1 MSRKEELEKAKKS
14 GEAMVSNNTNG
25 QTGWKFNQ
33 KDNKKEKDSPWTLT
47 KEDFEKERE
56 DKNKKEQSLVAQQFG
71 EKKDKTWNDVKS
83 ENGDDPEKIKEW
95 LNNNPDYKAGSLTKK
110 GMADYGY
117 SQGEDGKW
125 SNTTAN
131 TTTDTTSASTTDT
144 TSDTTK
150 TGSSSDDVINGLEK
164 MGEEDET
171 VKTELDSF
179 TNPETG
185 DVDTDKAKSA
195 MEMYEQ
201 KLVESGAAFYDK
213 DGNFTFVDT
222 NKKGWETWATLLSVG
237 ISAVGLA
244 MGVPIMPINFKAITG
259 KDAKDAKARAL
270 QQQYLNIMS
279 DDAAKVSGI
288 NADVEA
294 GKIVQEN
301 QEALDALSKYRQDTA
316 AQKDV
321 IEAQTDASKQLI
333 DAQTKSDMDKARQ
346 QLSANEHILAL
357 ENKYSQQM
365 EILSDKLSTATA
377 KELTSY
383 SKTGWLVDYIKEA
396 KEQGLDN
403 KDIALAVAGL
413 GGQTPYQKGLQ
424 NAESIVGM
432 ITSTVNAAGNITGK
446 GGNNGD

>member
-14 GEAMVSNNTNG
+14 GEDITQKNKINNPLK
-25 QTGWKFNQ
+25 QTEKE
-33 KDNKKEKDSPWTLT
+33 DNKNSPWTLT

-56 DKNKKEQSLVAQQFG
+56 DKNKKKQSLVAQQFG

-125 SNTTAN
+125 SNTTA
-131 TTTDTTSASTTDT
+131 TTTSAT
-144 TSDTTK
+144 TSDT
-150 TGSSSDDVINGLEK
+150 SNASNDDILDKLDE
-164 MGEEDET
+164 MGTEDET

-185 DVDTDKAKSA
+185 DVDTEKAKSA

-279 DDAAKVSGI
+279 DDAAKVSGM

-301 QEALDALSKYRQDTA
+301 QEPLNDLSKYRQDTA
-316 AQKDV
+316 ATKDV
-321 IEAQTDASKQLI
+321 LEAQTDASKELI
-333 DAQTKSDMDKARQ
+333 DAQTEADMKKAQ
-346 QLSANEHILAL
+346 QQISANEHILAL
-357 ENKYSQQM
+357 ENKYSQDM
-365 EILSDKLSTATA
+365 AKLSDKLSTASA
-377 KELTSY
+377 IELTSY

-396 KEQGLDN
+396 KAQGLTN

-413 GGQTPYQKGLQ
+413 GGQTPTQKGLQ

-432 ITSTVNAAGNITGK
+432 VTSTVNAGGNVVNSFMGK
-446 GGNNGD
+446 GGNK

>member
-14 GEAMVSNNTNG
+14 GESMVSNNTNG
-25 QTGWKFNQ
+25 QAGWKFSQ

-125 SNTTAN
+125 G
-131 TTTDTTSASTTDT
+131 TTTTTEDTTTTSTTET
-144 TSDTTK
+144 TST
-150 TGSSSDDVINGLEK
+150 NGVLDKLDE
-164 MGEEDET
+164 MGNGDET

-185 DVDTDKAKSA
+185 DVDTEKAKSA
-195 MEMYEQ
+195 MEQYEQ

-279 DDAAKVSGI
+279 DDAAKVSGM

-301 QEALDALSKYRQDTA
+301 QEPLNALSKYRQDTA
-316 AQKDV
+316 ATKDV
-321 IEAQTDASKQLI
+321 LEAQTDASKQLI
-333 DAQTKSDMDKARQ
+333 DAQTEADMKKAQ
-346 QLSANEHILAL
+346 QQISANEHILAL
-357 ENKYSQQM
+357 ENKYAQDM
-365 EILSDKLSTATA
+365 TKLSDKLSTASA
-377 KELTSY
+377 KEITSY

-396 KEQGLDN
+396 KAQGLTN

-413 GGQTPYQKGLQ
+413 GGQTPTQKGLQ

-432 ITSTVNAAGNITGK
+432 VTSTVNAAGSIIGK
-446 GGNNGD
+446 GNNDK

>member
-14 GEAMVSNNTNG
+14 GESMVSNNTSG
-25 QTGWKFNQ
+25 QAGWKFNQ
-33 KDNKKEKDSPWTLT
+33 KDEKEKDSPWTLT

-56 DKNKKEQSLVAQQFG
+56 NKDKKEQSLVAQQFG

-125 SNTTAN
+125 SNTTTSD
-131 TTTDTTSASTTDT
+131 TTTDTKATTDGVLDELDKLT
-144 TSDTTK
+144 TQD
-150 TGSSSDDVINGLEK
+150 G
-164 MGEEDET
+164 T

-179 TNPETG
+179 TDPETG
-185 DVDTDKAKSA
+185 DVDTEKAKSA
-195 MEMYEQ
+195 MEQYEQ

-222 NKKGWETWATLLSVG
+222 TKKGWETWATLLSVG

-279 DDAAKVSGI
+279 DDAAKVSGM

-301 QEALDALSKYRQDTA
+301 QESLDALSKYRQDTA
-316 AQKDV
+316 ATKDV
-321 IEAQTDASKQLI
+321 LEAQTDASKELI
-333 DAQTKSDMDKARQ
+333 DAQTEADMEKAQ
-346 QLSANEHILAL
+346 QQISANEHILAL
-357 ENKYSQQM
+357 ENKYAQDM
-365 EILSDKLSTATA
+365 TKLSDKLSTASA

-383 SKTGWLVDYIKEA
+383 SKSGWLIDYINTA
-396 KEQGLDN
+396 KASGLGN

-413 GGQTPYQKGLQ
+413 GGQTPTQKGLQ

-432 ITSTVNAAGNITGK
+432 VTGTVNSAANVAGSIFGK
-446 GGNNGD
+446 GKE

>member
-14 GEAMVSNNTNG
+14 GESMVSNNTNG
-25 QTGWKFNQ
+25 QAGWKFNQ

-56 DKNKKEQSLVAQQFG
+56 NKKEQSLVAAKFG

-117 SQGEDGKW
+117 TMGEDGKW
-125 SNTTAN
+125 STTTPSTED
-131 TTTDTTSASTTDT
+131 TTTDSTKGATN
-144 TSDTTK
+144 
-150 TGSSSDDVINGLEK
+150 DDVLDELDK
-164 MGEEDET
+164 MSTEDET

-179 TNPETG
+179 TDPETG
-185 DVDTDKAKSA
+185 DVDTEKAKSA
-195 MEMYEQ
+195 MEQYEQ

-244 MGVPIMPINFKAITG
+244 MGVPIIPINFKAITG

-279 DDAAKVSGI
+279 DDAAKVSGM

-301 QEALDALSKYRQDTA
+301 QEPLNALSKYRQDTA
-316 AQKDV
+316 ATKDV
-321 IEAQTDASKQLI
+321 LEAQTDASKQLI
-333 DAQTKSDMDKARQ
+333 DAQTEADMKKAQ
-346 QLSANEHILAL
+346 QQILANEHILAL
-357 ENKYSQQM
+357 ENKYATEM
-365 EILSDKLSTATA
+365 TKLSDKLSTASA

-383 SKTGWLVDYIKEA
+383 SKTGWLVDYINEA
-396 KEQGLDN
+396 KASGLSN

-413 GGQTPYQKGLQ
+413 GGQTPTQKGLQ

-432 ITSTVNAAGNITGK
+432 VTSTANAAGNVLNAFTGK
-446 GGNNGD
+446 GDK

>member
-14 GEAMVSNNTNG
+14 GEDITQKNKINNPLKKTE
-25 QTGWKFNQ
+25 KE
-33 KDNKKEKDSPWTLT
+33 DNSPWTLT

-56 DKNKKEQSLVAQQFG
+56 NKDKKEQSLVAQKFG

-83 ENGDDPEKIKEW
+83 ENGDDPEKIKDW

-110 GMADYGY
+110 GMAEYGY

-125 SNTTAN
+125 SNTT
-131 TTTDTTSASTTDT
+131 
-144 TSDTTK
+144 TSDTTS
-150 TGSSSDDVINGLEK
+150 TTTTNTDTNATTDGVLDGLDK
-164 MGEEDET
+164 LTAEDET
-171 VKTELDSF
+171 VKQELDSF

-185 DVDTDKAKSA
+185 DVDTEKAKSA
-195 MEMYEQ
+195 MEQYEQ

-279 DDAAKVSGI
+279 DDAAKVSGM

-294 GKIVQEN
+294 GKVVQEN
-301 QEALDALSKYRQDTA
+301 EEALNALSKYRQDTA
-316 AQKDV
+316 ATKDV
-321 IEAQTDASKQLI
+321 LEAQTDASKQLI
-333 DAQTKSDMDKARQ
+333 DAQTEADMKKAQ
-346 QLSANEHILAL
+346 QQISANEHILAL
-357 ENKYSQQM
+357 ENKYSQEM
-365 EILSDKLSTATA
+365 TKLSDKLSTASA

-383 SKTGWLVDYIKEA
+383 SKSGWLIDYIKEA
-396 KEQGLDN
+396 KAQGLNN

-413 GGQTPYQKGLQ
+413 GGQTPTQKGLQ

-432 ITSTVNAAGNITGK
+432 VTSTVNAAGSIIGK
-446 GGNNGD
+446 GGNKGD

>member
-14 GEAMVSNNTNG
+14 GESMVSNNTNG

-33 KDNKKEKDSPWTLT
+33 KNEKEKDSPWTLT

-56 DKNKKEQSLVAQQFG
+56 EKNKKEQSLVAEKFG

-95 LNNNPDYKAGSLTKK
+95 LNNNPDYKAGNLTKK

-125 SNTTAN
+125 SNTT
-131 TTTDTTSASTTDT
+131 TTADTTSATTTGT
-144 TSDTTK
+144 TSDT
-150 TGSSSDDVINGLEK
+150 SNDDVINGLEK
-164 MGEEDET
+164 MGNEDET

-185 DVDTDKAKSA
+185 DVDTEKAKSA
-195 MEMYEQ
+195 MEQYEQ

-222 NKKGWETWATLLSVG
+222 TKKGWETWATLLSVG

-279 DDAAKVSGI
+279 DDAAKVSGM

-301 QEALDALSKYRQDTA
+301 EEPLNALSKYRQDTA
-316 AQKDV
+316 ATKDV
-321 IEAQTDASKQLI
+321 LEAQTDASKQLI
-333 DAQTKSDMDKARQ
+333 DAQTKADMEKAQ
-346 QLSANEHILAL
+346 QQISANEHILAL
-357 ENKYSQQM
+357 ENKYSREM
-365 EILSDKLSTATA
+365 TILSDKLSTASA

-383 SKTGWLVDYIKEA
+383 SKTGWLMDYIKEA
-396 KEQGLDN
+396 KAQGLNN

-413 GGQTPYQKGLQ
+413 GGQTPTQKGLQ

-432 ITSTVNAAGNITGK
+432 VTSTVNAAGNVAGSIFGK
-446 GGNNGD
+446 DKK

>member
-14 GEAMVSNNTNG
+14 GEDIAQNNKIKNPLKKTE
-25 QTGWKFNQ
+25 
-33 KDNKKEKDSPWTLT
+33 KEKDSPWTLT
-47 KEDFEKERE
+47 KEDFEKEK
-56 DKNKKEQSLVAQQFG
+56 DKKEQSLVAQQFG

-125 SNTTAN
+125 SNTTTADTTSDTATTT
-131 TTTDTTSASTTDT
+131 TTTDTTDTETSNATTDGVLDKLDEMT
-144 TSDTTK
+144 T
-150 TGSSSDDVINGLEK
+150 
-164 MGEEDET
+164 EDGT
-171 VKTELDSF
+171 VKKELDSF

-185 DVDTDKAKSA
+185 DVDTEKAKSA
-195 MEMYEQ
+195 MEQYEQ
-201 KLVESGAAFYDK
+201 KLVESGAAFYDE

-279 DDAAKVSGI
+279 DDAAKVSGM

-301 QEALDALSKYRQDTA
+301 EDALNALSKYRQDTA
-316 AQKDV
+316 ATKDV
-321 IEAQTDASKQLI
+321 LEAQTDASKQLI
-333 DAQTKSDMDKARQ
+333 DAQTKADMEKAQ
-346 QLSANEHILAL
+346 QQISANEHILAL
-357 ENKYSQQM
+357 ENKYAKDM
-365 EILSDKLSTATA
+365 TILSDKLSTASA
-377 KELTSY
+377 IELTSY
-383 SKTGWLVDYIKEA
+383 SKSGWLIDYINTA
-396 KEQGLDN
+396 KAQGLNN
-403 KDIALAVAGL
+403 KDIALAIAGL
-413 GGQTPYQKGLQ
+413 GGQTPTQKGLQ

-432 ITSTVNAAGNITGK
+432 VTSTVNAAGNAAGSIFGK
-446 GGNNGD
+446 GK

>member
-1 MSRKEELEKAKKS
+1 MSRKEELEKAKQS
-14 GEAMVSNNTNG
+14 GEDITQKNKINNPL
-25 QTGWKFNQ
+25 KQ
-33 KDNKKEKDSPWTLT
+33 KEDNKNSPWTLT

-56 DKNKKEQSLVAQQFG
+56 EKNKKEQSLVAQQFG

-125 SNTTAN
+125 SNTT
-131 TTTDTTSASTTDT
+131 TSDTTSASTTDI

-150 TGSSSDDVINGLEK
+150 TDASNDDVLDKLDE
-164 MGEEDET
+164 MGTEDET
-171 VKTELDSF
+171 VKKELDSF

-259 KDAKDAKARAL
+259 KDARDAKARAM

-279 DDAAKVSGI
+279 DDAAKVSGM

-301 QEALDALSKYRQDTA
+301 EEALNALSKYRQDTA
-316 AQKDV
+316 ATKDV
-321 IEAQTDASKQLI
+321 LEAQTDASKELI
-333 DAQTKSDMDKARQ
+333 DAQTEADMKKAQ
-346 QLSANEHILAL
+346 QQISANEHILAL
-357 ENKYSQQM
+357 ENKYAKEM
-365 EILSDKLSTATA
+365 TVLSDKLSTASA

-383 SKTGWLVDYIKEA
+383 SKTGWLIDYIKEA
-396 KEQGLDN
+396 KAQGLNN

-413 GGQTPYQKGLQ
+413 GGQTPTQKGLQ

-432 ITSTVNAAGNITGK
+432 ITGIGNTVSNFTGN
-446 GGNNGD
+446 GGDK

>member
-14 GEAMVSNNTNG
+14 GEDITQKNKINNPLK
-25 QTGWKFNQ
+25 QT
-33 KDNKKEKDSPWTLT
+33 DKKEDKNSPWTLT

-56 DKNKKEQSLVAQQFG
+56 EKNKKEQSLVAQQFG

-125 SNTTAN
+125 SNTSTA
-131 TTTDTTSASTTDT
+131 DTTSASTTDT
-144 TSDTTK
+144 TSDTTSDTTK
-150 TGSSSDDVINGLEK
+150 TDASNDDVLDKLDE
-164 MGEEDET
+164 MGTEDET
-171 VKTELDSF
+171 VKKELDSF

-259 KDAKDAKARAL
+259 KDARDAKARAL

-279 DDAAKVSGI
+279 DDAAKVSGM

-301 QEALDALSKYRQDTA
+301 QEELDALSKYRQDTA
-316 AQKDV
+316 ATKDV
-321 IEAQTDASKQLI
+321 LEAQTDASKQLI
-333 DAQTKSDMDKARQ
+333 DAQTEADMKKAQ
-346 QLSANEHILAL
+346 QQISANEHILAL
-357 ENKYSQQM
+357 ENKYAQEM
-365 EILSDKLSTATA
+365 TKLSDKLSTASA

-383 SKTGWLVDYIKEA
+383 SKTGWLIDYIKEA
-396 KEQGLDN
+396 KAQGLSN

-413 GGQTPYQKGLQ
+413 GGQTPTQKGLQ

-432 ITSTVNAAGNITGK
+432 VTGVGNTVSNFIGK
-446 GGNNGD
+446 GGDK

>member
-14 GEAMVSNNTNG
+14 GENITQKNTGG
-25 QTGWKFNQ
+25 QTGRKFNQ
-33 KDNKKEKDSPWTLT
+33 KDENSPFTLT

-56 DKNKKEQSLVAQQFG
+56 EKSKKEQSLVAQKFG

-83 ENGDDPEKIKEW
+83 ENGDDPEKIKDW

-110 GMADYGY
+110 GMEGFGY

-125 SNTTAN
+125 SPS
-131 TTTDTTSASTTDT
+131 TTTTTTNTDTNATTDGVLDELDKLT
-144 TSDTTK
+144 A
-150 TGSSSDDVINGLEK
+150 
-164 MGEEDET
+164 EDET
-171 VKTELDSF
+171 VKKELDSF

-185 DVDTDKAKSA
+185 DVNTEKAKSA
-195 MEMYEQ
+195 MELYEQ

-244 MGVPIMPINFKAITG
+244 MGIPIMPINFKAITG
-259 KDAKDAKARAL
+259 KDARDAKARAL
-270 QQQYLNIMS
+270 QQQYLNIMA
-279 DDAAKVSGI
+279 DDAAKVSGM

-294 GKIVQEN
+294 GKVVQEN
-301 QEALDALSKYRQDTA
+301 EEALNALSKYRQDTA
-316 AQKDV
+316 AAKDV
-321 IEAQTDASKQLI
+321 LEAQTDASKQLI
-333 DAQTKSDMDKARQ
+333 DAQTEADMKKAQ
-346 QLSANEHILAL
+346 QQISANEHILSL
-357 ENKYSQQM
+357 ENKYSQEM
-365 EILSDKLSTATA
+365 AKLSDKLSTASA

-383 SKTGWLVDYIKEA
+383 SKTGWLIDYVKAA
-396 KEQGLDN
+396 KAQGLTN

-413 GGQTPYQKGLQ
+413 GGQTPTQKGLQ

-432 ITSTVNAAGNITGK
+432 VTNSVNAAGSIVGR
-446 GGNNGD
+446 GNK

>member
-14 GEAMVSNNTNG
+14 GEDITQKNKINNPLK
-25 QTGWKFNQ
+25 QTEKE
-33 KDNKKEKDSPWTLT
+33 DNKNSPWTLT

-83 ENGDDPEKIKEW
+83 ENGDDPEKIKDW

-125 SNTTAN
+125 STTD
-131 TTTDTTSASTTDT
+131 TTTDTTTDASN
-144 TSDTTK
+144 
-150 TGSSSDDVINGLEK
+150 DDVLDELDKITTG
-164 MGEEDET
+164 DET
-171 VKTELDSF
+171 VKKELDSF
-179 TNPETG
+179 TDPETG

-195 MEMYEQ
+195 MELYEQ

-259 KDAKDAKARAL
+259 KDARDAKARAL

-279 DDAAKVSGI
+279 DDAAKVSGM

-301 QEALDALSKYRQDTA
+301 QEPLNALSKYRQDTA
-316 AQKDV
+316 ATKDV
-321 IEAQTDASKQLI
+321 LDAQTDASKQLI
-333 DAQTKSDMDKARQ
+333 DAQTEADMKKAQ
-346 QLSANEHILAL
+346 QQISANEHILAL
-357 ENKYSQQM
+357 ENKYAQDM
-365 EILSDKLSTATA
+365 TKLSDKLSTASA

-383 SKTGWLVDYIKEA
+383 SKTGWIVDYIKEA
-396 KEQGLDN
+396 KAQGLTN

-413 GGQTPYQKGLQ
+413 GGQTPTQKGLQ

-432 ITSTVNAAGNITGK
+432 VTSTVNAAGSIIGK
-446 GGNNGD
+446 GNK

>member
-14 GEAMVSNNTNG
+14 GESMVSNNTNG
-25 QTGWKFNQ
+25 QAGWKFNQ

-47 KEDFEKERE
+47 KEDFEKEK
-56 DKNKKEQSLVAQQFG
+56 DKKEQSLVAQQFG
-71 EKKDKTWNDVKS
+71 KKKDKTWNDVKS

-125 SNTTAN
+125 SKTTTADTTSD
-131 TTTDTTSASTTDT
+131 TTTDTTSASTTSETSNAT
-144 TSDTTK
+144 TDGVLDK
-150 TGSSSDDVINGLEK
+150 LDEMGNG
-164 MGEEDET
+164 DET

-185 DVDTDKAKSA
+185 DVDTEKAKSA
-195 MEMYEQ
+195 MEQYEQ

-279 DDAAKVSGI
+279 DDAAKVSGM

-301 QEALDALSKYRQDTA
+301 EDALNALSKYRQDTA
-316 AQKDV
+316 ATKDV
-321 IEAQTDASKQLI
+321 LEAQTDASKQLI
-333 DAQTKSDMDKARQ
+333 DAQTKADMEKAQ
-346 QLSANEHILAL
+346 QQISANEHILAL
-357 ENKYSQQM
+357 ENKYATDM
-365 EILSDKLSTATA
+365 TVLSDKLSTASA

-383 SKTGWLVDYIKEA
+383 SKTGWIVDYINEA
-396 KEQGLDN
+396 RAQGLNN
-403 KDIALAVAGL
+403 KDIALAIAGL
-413 GGQTPYQKGLQ
+413 GGQTPTQKGLQ

-432 ITSTVNAAGNITGK
+432 VTGVGNTVSNFIGK
-446 GGNNGD
+446 GGKQGD

>member
-1 MSRKEELEKAKKS
+1 MNRKEELEKAKKS
-14 GEAMVSNNTNG
+14 GESMVSNNNNTNG

-33 KDNKKEKDSPWTLT
+33 KDNQKEKDS
-47 KEDFEKERE
+47 EK
-56 DKNKKEQSLVAQQFG
+56 DKKGQSLVAQQFG

-95 LNNNPDYKAGSLTKK
+95 LNNNPDYKAGNLTKK

-125 SNTTAN
+125 SNTISNA
-131 TTTDTTSASTTDT
+131 TTDTTFETSNATTDGVL
-144 TSDTTK
+144 DK
-150 TGSSSDDVINGLEK
+150 LDE
-164 MGEEDET
+164 MGTEDGT

-185 DVDTDKAKSA
+185 DVDTEKAKSA
-195 MEMYEQ
+195 MEQYEQ

-222 NKKGWETWATLLSVG
+222 TKKGWETWATLLSVG

-279 DDAAKVSGI
+279 DDAAKVSGM

-301 QEALDALSKYRQDTA
+301 QGALDALSKYRQDTA
-316 AQKDV
+316 ATKDV
-321 IEAQTDASKQLI
+321 LEAQTDASKELI
-333 DAQTKSDMDKARQ
+333 DAQTKADMEKAQ
-346 QLSANEHILAL
+346 QQISANEHILAL
-357 ENKYSQQM
+357 ENKYAQDM
-365 EILSDKLSTATA
+365 TKLSSDLSTASA

-383 SKTGWLVDYIKEA
+383 SKSGWLIDYIKEA
-396 KEQGLDN
+396 KASGLSN

-413 GGQTPYQKGLQ
+413 GGQTPTQKGLQ

-432 ITSTVNAAGNITGK
+432 ITGTVNAAGNILGK
-446 GGNNGD
+446 GK

>member
-14 GEAMVSNNTNG
+14 GESMVSNNTSG

-47 KEDFEKERE
+47 KEDFEKEK
-56 DKNKKEQSLVAQQFG
+56 DKKEQSLVAQQFG

-125 SNTTAN
+125 SNTAPSSAN
-131 TTTDTTSASTTDT
+131 TTTTTASSETSNASTN
-144 TSDTTK
+144 
-150 TGSSSDDVINGLEK
+150 DVLDGLDEMSK
-164 MGEEDET
+164 DET
-171 VKTELDSF
+171 VKEELDSF

-185 DVDTDKAKSA
+185 DVDTEKAKSA
-195 MEMYEQ
+195 MEQYEQ

-279 DDAAKVSGI
+279 DDAAKVSGM

-294 GKIVQEN
+294 GKVVQEN
-301 QEALDALSKYRQDTA
+301 EEALNALSKYRQDTA
-316 AQKDV
+316 ATKDV
-321 IEAQTDASKQLI
+321 LEAQTDASKQLI
-333 DAQTKSDMDKARQ
+333 DAQTKADMEKAQ
-346 QLSANEHILAL
+346 QQISANEHILAL
-357 ENKYSQQM
+357 ENKYAQEM
-365 EILSDKLSTATA
+365 TKLSDKLSTASA
-377 KELTSY
+377 IELTSY
-383 SKTGWLVDYIKEA
+383 SKSGWLTDYIKEA
-396 KEQGLDN
+396 KAQGLTN
-403 KDIALAVAGL
+403 KDVALAIAGL
-413 GGQTPYQKGLQ
+413 GGQTPTQKGLQ

-432 ITSTVNAAGNITGK
+432 VTGVGNTVSNFIGK
-446 GGNNGD
+446 GKE

>member
-14 GEAMVSNNTNG
+14 GEDITQKNKINNPLKKTE
-25 QTGWKFNQ
+25 KE
-33 KDNKKEKDSPWTLT
+33 DNSPWTLT

-56 DKNKKEQSLVAQQFG
+56 NKDKKEQSLVAQKFG

-83 ENGDDPEKIKEW
+83 ENGDDPEKIKDW

-110 GMADYGY
+110 GMAEYGY

-125 SNTTAN
+125 SNTT
-131 TTTDTTSASTTDT
+131 
-144 TSDTTK
+144 TSDTTS
-150 TGSSSDDVINGLEK
+150 TTTTNTDTNATTDGVLDGLDK
-164 MGEEDET
+164 LTAEDET
-171 VKTELDSF
+171 VKQELDSF

-185 DVDTDKAKSA
+185 DVDTEKAKSA
-195 MEMYEQ
+195 MEQYEQ

-279 DDAAKVSGI
+279 DDAAKVSGM

-294 GKIVQEN
+294 GKVVQEN
-301 QEALDALSKYRQDTA
+301 EEALNALSKYRQDTA
-316 AQKDV
+316 ATKDV
-321 IEAQTDASKQLI
+321 LEAQTDASKQLI
-333 DAQTKSDMDKARQ
+333 DAQTEADMKKAQ
-346 QLSANEHILAL
+346 QQISANEHILAL
-357 ENKYSQQM
+357 ENKYSQEM
-365 EILSDKLSTATA
+365 TKLSDKLSTASA

-383 SKTGWLVDYIKEA
+383 SKSGWLIDYIKEA
-396 KEQGLDN
+396 RAEGLNN

-413 GGQTPYQKGLQ
+413 GGQTPTQKGLQ

-432 ITSTVNAAGNITGK
+432 VTSTVNAAGSIIGK
-446 GGNNGD
+446 GGNKGD

>member
-1 MSRKEELEKAKKS
+1 MYMSRKEELEKAKKS
-14 GEAMVSNNTNG
+14 GEDIAQKNKINNPLK
-25 QTGWKFNQ
+25 QTEKE
-33 KDNKKEKDSPWTLT
+33 DNKNSPWTLT

-56 DKNKKEQSLVAQQFG
+56 EKNKKEQSLVAQQFG
-71 EKKDKTWNDVKS
+71 EKKNKTWNDVKS

-125 SNTTAN
+125 SNTTTN
-131 TTTDTTSASTTDT
+131 TTTDT

-150 TGSSSDDVINGLEK
+150 TDASNDDVLDKLDE
-164 MGEEDET
+164 MGTEDET
-171 VKTELDSF
+171 VKKELDSF

-185 DVDTDKAKSA
+185 DVDTEKAKSA
-195 MEMYEQ
+195 MEQYEQ

-244 MGVPIMPINFKAITG
+244 MGVPIMPINFRAITG
-259 KDAKDAKARAL
+259 KDARDAKARAL
-270 QQQYLNIMS
+270 QQQYLNIKS
-279 DDAAKVSGI
+279 DDAAKVSGM

-301 QEALDALSKYRQDTA
+301 QDALNALSKYRQDTA
-316 AQKDV
+316 ATKDV
-321 IEAQTDASKQLI
+321 LEAQTDASKQLI
-333 DAQTKSDMDKARQ
+333 DAQTKADMEKAQ
-346 QLSANEHILAL
+346 QQISANEHILAL
-357 ENKYSQQM
+357 ENKYAQEM
-365 EILSDKLSTATA
+365 TILSDKLSTASA
-377 KELTSY
+377 IELTSY
-383 SKTGWLVDYIKEA
+383 SKTGWLIDYIKAA
-396 KEQGLDN
+396 KAEGLNN
-403 KDIALAVAGL
+403 KDIALAIAGL
-413 GGQTPYQKGLQ
+413 GGQTPTQKGLQ

-432 ITSTVNAAGNITGK
+432 VTSAVNTAGSVFGK
-446 GGNNGD
+446 GGNK

>member
-14 GEAMVSNNTNG
+14 GESMVSNNTNG
-25 QTGWKFNQ
+25 QDGWKFNQ
-33 KDNKKEKDSPWTLT
+33 KDNKKEKDSPLTLT
-47 KEDFEKERE
+47 KEDFEKEME
-56 DKNKKEQSLVAQQFG
+56 NKQKEQSLVAQKFG

-83 ENGDDPEKIKEW
+83 ENGDDPEKIKDW

-125 SNTTAN
+125 SNTP
-131 TTTDTTSASTTDT
+131 TSATS
-144 TSDTTK
+144 TSDTGTK
-150 TGSSSDDVINGLEK
+150 GATIDDVLDELDK
-164 MGEEDET
+164 VTTEDGAA
-171 VKTELDSF
+171 KKELDSY

-185 DVDTDKAKSA
+185 DVDKEKAKSA
-195 MEMYEQ
+195 MSRYEQ

-244 MGVPIMPINFKAITG
+244 MGVPIIPINFKAITG

-279 DDAAKVSGI
+279 DDAAKVSGM

-301 QEALDALSKYRQDTA
+301 EDALNALSKYRQDTA
-316 AQKDV
+316 ATKDV
-321 IEAQTDASKQLI
+321 LEAQTDASKQLI
-333 DAQTKSDMDKARQ
+333 DAQTKADMEKAQ
-346 QLSANEHILAL
+346 QQISANEHILAL
-357 ENKYSQQM
+357 ENKYATDM
-365 EILSDKLSTATA
+365 TVLSDKLSTASA

-383 SKTGWLVDYIKEA
+383 SKSGWLIDYINTA
-396 KEQGLDN
+396 KAQGLNN
-403 KDIALAVAGL
+403 KDIALAIAGL
-413 GGQTPYQKGLQ
+413 GGQTPTQKGLQ

-432 ITSTVNAAGNITGK
+432 VTSTVNAAGSVFGK
-446 GGNNGD
+446 GK

>member
-14 GEAMVSNNTNG
+14 GESMVSNNTSG

-33 KDNKKEKDSPWTLT
+33 KDEKEKDSPWTLT
-47 KEDFEKERE
+47 KEDFEKEK
-56 DKNKKEQSLVAQQFG
+56 DKKEQSLVAQQFG

-95 LNNNPDYKAGSLTKK
+95 LNNNPDYKAGDLTKK

-125 SNTTAN
+125 SNTTTD
-131 TTTDTTSASTTDT
+131 TTSDTTSASTTSETSNAT
-144 TSDTTK
+144 TDGVLDK
-150 TGSSSDDVINGLEK
+150 LDEMGNG
-164 MGEEDET
+164 DET

-185 DVDTDKAKSA
+185 DVDTEKAKSA
-195 MEMYEQ
+195 MEQYEQ

-222 NKKGWETWATLLSVG
+222 SKKGWETWATLLSVG

-279 DDAAKVSGI
+279 DDAAKVSGM

-316 AQKDV
+316 ATKDV
-321 IEAQTDASKQLI
+321 LEAQTDASKELI
-333 DAQTKSDMDKARQ
+333 DAQTKADMEKAQ
-346 QLSANEHILAL
+346 QQISANEHILAL
-357 ENKYSQQM
+357 ENKYAQDM
-365 EILSDKLSTATA
+365 TKLSDKLSTASA

-383 SKTGWLVDYIKEA
+383 SKTGWLIDYIKEA
-396 KEQGLDN
+396 KASGLSN

-413 GGQTPYQKGLQ
+413 GGQTP
-424 NAESIVGM
+424 
-432 ITSTVNAAGNITGK
+432 T
-446 GGNNGD
+446 

>member
-14 GEAMVSNNTNG
+14 GESIVSNNTSG

-47 KEDFEKERE
+47 KEDFEKE
-56 DKNKKEQSLVAQQFG
+56 KGKKEQSLVAQQFG

-95 LNNNPDYKAGSLTKK
+95 LNNNPDYKAGNLTKK

-125 SNTTAN
+125 SNTTTD
-131 TTTDTTSASTTDT
+131 TTTDTSSETSNATTDGVL
-144 TSDTTK
+144 DK
-150 TGSSSDDVINGLEK
+150 LDEMGNGD
-164 MGEEDET
+164 GT
-171 VKTELDSF
+171 VKEELDSF

-185 DVDTDKAKSA
+185 DVDTEKAKSA
-195 MEMYEQ
+195 MEQYEQ

-222 NKKGWETWATLLSVG
+222 TKKGWETWATLLSVG

-279 DDAAKVSGI
+279 DDAAKVGGM

-316 AQKDV
+316 ATKDV
-321 IEAQTDASKQLI
+321 LEAQTDASKELI
-333 DAQTKSDMDKARQ
+333 DAQTKADMEKAQ
-346 QLSANEHILAL
+346 QQISANEHILAL
-357 ENKYSQQM
+357 ENKYSQDM
-365 EILSDKLSTATA
+365 TKLSSDLSTASA

-383 SKTGWLVDYIKEA
+383 SKTGWLIDYINEA
-396 KEQGLDN
+396 KASGLGN

-413 GGQTPYQKGLQ
+413 GGQTPTQKGLQ

-432 ITSTVNAAGNITGK
+432 VTSTVNAAGNILGK
-446 GGNNGD
+446 GNKDK

>member
-14 GEAMVSNNTNG
+14 GESMVSNNTSG

-33 KDNKKEKDSPWTLT
+33 KDEKEKDSPWTLT
-47 KEDFEKERE
+47 KEDFEKEK
-56 DKNKKEQSLVAQQFG
+56 DKKEQSLVAQQFG

-95 LNNNPDYKAGSLTKK
+95 LNNNPDYKAGDLTKK

-125 SNTTAN
+125 SNTTTD
-131 TTTDTTSASTTDT
+131 TTSDTTSASTTSETSNAT
-144 TSDTTK
+144 TDGVLDK
-150 TGSSSDDVINGLEK
+150 LDEMGNG
-164 MGEEDET
+164 DET

-185 DVDTDKAKSA
+185 DVDTEKAKSA
-195 MEMYEQ
+195 MEQYEQ

-222 NKKGWETWATLLSVG
+222 AKKGWETWATLLSVG

-279 DDAAKVSGI
+279 DDAAKVSGM

-316 AQKDV
+316 ATKDV
-321 IEAQTDASKQLI
+321 LEAQTDASKELI
-333 DAQTKSDMDKARQ
+333 DAQTKADMEKAQ
-346 QLSANEHILAL
+346 QQISANEHILAL
-357 ENKYSQQM
+357 ENKYAQDM
-365 EILSDKLSTATA
+365 TKLSDKLSTASA

-383 SKTGWLVDYIKEA
+383 SKTGWLIDYIKEA
-396 KEQGLDN
+396 KASGLSN

-413 GGQTPYQKGLQ
+413 GGQTPTQKGLQ

-432 ITSTVNAAGNITGK
+432 VTSTANAAGNILGK
-446 GGNNGD
+446 GK

>member
-14 GEAMVSNNTNG
+14 GESIVSNNTNG
-25 QTGWKFNQ
+25 QAGWKFNQ
-33 KDNKKEKDSPWTLT
+33 KDNKEKDSPWTLT
-47 KEDFEKERE
+47 KEDFEKER
-56 DKNKKEQSLVAQQFG
+56 DKKEQSLVAQQFG

-95 LNNNPDYKAGSLTKK
+95 LNNNPDYKAGDLTKK

-125 SNTTAN
+125 SNTT
-131 TTTDTTSASTTDT
+131 TDTTSASTTSETSNAT
-144 TSDTTK
+144 TDGVLDK
-150 TGSSSDDVINGLEK
+150 LDEMGNG
-164 MGEEDET
+164 DET

-185 DVDTDKAKSA
+185 DVDIEKAKSA
-195 MEMYEQ
+195 MEQYEQ

-222 NKKGWETWATLLSVG
+222 TKKGWETWATLLSVG

-279 DDAAKVSGI
+279 DDAAKVSGM

-301 QEALDALSKYRQDTA
+301 QEELDALSKYRQDTA
-316 AQKDV
+316 ATKDV
-321 IEAQTDASKQLI
+321 LEAQTDASLQLI
-333 DAQTKSDMDKARQ
+333 DAQTEADMKKAQ
-346 QLSANEHILAL
+346 QQISANEHILAL
-357 ENKYSQQM
+357 ENKYAQDM
-365 EILSDKLSTATA
+365 TKLSDKLSTASA

-383 SKTGWLVDYIKEA
+383 SKSGWLIDYINEA
-396 KEQGLDN
+396 KASGLSN

-413 GGQTPYQKGLQ
+413 GGQTPTQKGLQ

-432 ITSTVNAAGNITGK
+432 VTSTANAVGNVLGK
-446 GGNNGD
+446 D

>member
-14 GEAMVSNNTNG
+14 GEDIAQKNKINNPLK
-25 QTGWKFNQ
+25 QTDK
-33 KDNKKEKDSPWTLT
+33 KEDNKNSPWTLT

-56 DKNKKEQSLVAQQFG
+56 NKQKEQSLVAQKFG

-83 ENGDDPEKIKEW
+83 ENGDDPEKIKDW

-110 GMADYGY
+110 GMERFGY

-125 SNTTAN
+125 GKTPTNTVETTQTAN
-131 TTTDTTSASTTDT
+131 TDGVLDELDKLTT
-144 TSDTTK
+144 
-150 TGSSSDDVINGLEK
+150 
-164 MGEEDET
+164 EDET
-171 VKTELDSF
+171 VKKELDSF

-185 DVDTDKAKSA
+185 DVNTEKAKSA
-195 MEMYEQ
+195 MAQYEQ

-244 MGVPIMPINFKAITG
+244 MGVPIMPINFRAITG

-279 DDAAKVSGI
+279 DDVAKVSGM

-301 QEALDALSKYRQDTA
+301 EDALNALSKYRQDTA
-316 AQKDV
+316 ATKDV
-321 IEAQTDASKQLI
+321 LEAQTDASKQLI
-333 DAQTKSDMDKARQ
+333 DAQTKADMEKAQ
-346 QLSANEHILAL
+346 QQISANEHILAL
-357 ENKYSQQM
+357 ENKYAKDM
-365 EILSDKLSTATA
+365 TILSDKLSTASA
-377 KELTSY
+377 IELTSY
-383 SKTGWLVDYIKEA
+383 SKSGWLIDYINTA
-396 KEQGLDN
+396 KAQGLNN
-403 KDIALAVAGL
+403 KDIALAIAGL
-413 GGQTPYQKGLQ
+413 GGQTPTQKGLQ

-432 ITSTVNAAGNITGK
+432 VTSTVNAAGGIIGK
-446 GGNNGD
+446 GNK

>member
-14 GEAMVSNNTNG
+14 GEAIVSNNTNG
-25 QTGWKFNQ
+25 QAGWKFNQ

-47 KEDFEKERE
+47 KEDFEKEK
-56 DKNKKEQSLVAQQFG
+56 DKKGQSLVAEKFG

-95 LNNNPDYKAGSLTKK
+95 LNNNPDYKAGNLTKK

-125 SNTTAN
+125 SNTTTADTTA
-131 TTTDTTSASTTDT
+131 TTTDTTTDT
-144 TSDTTK
+144 TTK
-150 TGSSSDDVINGLEK
+150 TGASNDDVINGLEK
-164 MGEEDET
+164 MGNEDET

-185 DVDTDKAKSA
+185 DVDTEKAKSA
-195 MEMYEQ
+195 MEQYEQ

-222 NKKGWETWATLLSVG
+222 TKKGWETWATLLSVG

-279 DDAAKVSGI
+279 DDAAKVSGM

-301 QEALDALSKYRQDTA
+301 QEPLDALSKYRQDTA
-316 AQKDV
+316 ATKDV
-321 IEAQTDASKQLI
+321 LEAQTDASKELI
-333 DAQTKSDMDKARQ
+333 DAQTEADMKKAQ
-346 QLSANEHILAL
+346 QQISANEHILAL
-357 ENKYSQQM
+357 ENKYSQDM
-365 EILSDKLSTATA
+365 TKLSSDLSTASA

-396 KEQGLDN
+396 KAEGLNN

-413 GGQTPYQKGLQ
+413 GGQTPTQKGLQ

-432 ITSTVNAAGNITGK
+432 VTSTVNSAANVVGNAFGK
-446 GGNNGD
+446 GK

>member
-14 GEAMVSNNTNG
+14 GESIVSNNTSG

-47 KEDFEKERE
+47 KEDFEKEK
-56 DKNKKEQSLVAQQFG
+56 DKKEQSLVAQQFG

-95 LNNNPDYKAGSLTKK
+95 LNNNPDYKAGNLTKK

-125 SNTTAN
+125 SNTTTD
-131 TTTDTTSASTTDT
+131 TTTDTTSETSNATTDGVL
-144 TSDTTK
+144 DK
-150 TGSSSDDVINGLEK
+150 LDEMGNG
-164 MGEEDET
+164 DET

-185 DVDTDKAKSA
+185 DVDTEKAKSA
-195 MEMYEQ
+195 MEQYEQ

-222 NKKGWETWATLLSVG
+222 TKKGWETWATLLSVG

-279 DDAAKVSGI
+279 DDAAKVSGM

-301 QEALDALSKYRQDTA
+301 QESLDALSKYRQNTA
-316 AQKDV
+316 ATKDV
-321 IEAQTDASKQLI
+321 LEAQTDASKELI
-333 DAQTKSDMDKARQ
+333 DAQTKADMEKAQ
-346 QLSANEHILAL
+346 QQISANEHILAL
-357 ENKYSQQM
+357 ENKYSQDM
-365 EILSDKLSTATA
+365 TKLSSDLSTASA

-383 SKTGWLVDYIKEA
+383 SKTGWLIDYINEA
-396 KEQGLDN
+396 KASGLGN

-413 GGQTPYQKGLQ
+413 GGQTPTQKGLQ

-432 ITSTVNAAGNITGK
+432 VTSTVNAAGSIFGK
-446 GGNNGD
+446 GNKDK